1 MTDTGKRIL
10 KNKAAMFYIIVLATV
25 IFVGIFA
32 PVFAPNNP
40 LEADTNLKYA
50 GPTMKYPLG
59 NDSLG
64 RCVLSRLIYGIRPSI
79 LFVLAALLLTLVV
92 GITLGLLSGYLG
104 GKVDAV
110 IMRICDAMLS
120 FPSEVMTLALVGMLG
135 VGIGNIL
142 LAYIILK
149 WAWYARMIRTAVM
162 QYVNMNYV
170 QFAKASGWTHAPIL
184 FHHILPSVLSEIIV
198 ISSSSVGSMILLV
211 SSFSFLGLG
220 IQAPQPEWG
229 MMLNEAKEVMY
240 SHPFQ
245 MLPPG
250 FAVMLV
256 ALLFALLSDC
266 LRDILDP
273 QHSVKEGRA

>member
-170 QFAKASGWTHAPIL
+170 QFAKASGWTHAHIL